1 MKTMLFFLT
10 TTILFFIIPIRS
22 HAQMAVT
29 AKSFD
34 DLVQRET
41 GAIPKVNAI
50 YRVTDFVVNGIIEN
64 QIANVSVS
72 QTIQNVSGRELE
84 IEMLFPLPAKGVVQ
98 DFVLMVDGTEI
109 RGKLLDKTEAR
120 SIYEEIVRRKKDP
133 ALMEYAGYGLYKTS
147 VFPVP
152 AGKSRTISLKY
163 TMHCEQRLGNT
174 TFIYPFSTQKFSNQ
188 SIGKVK
194 IAITI
199 KDDKEIRNVY
209 SPSHNVLVD
218 KTDPKRVVIGYEAN
232 NVIPEQDFKLFF
244 HPTNSDVGISMLSYK
259 PSDSDEGWFMLLAS
273 PSIKNKNTQRI
284 AKNVII
290 AIDISGSMNG
300 IKIEQAK
307 KAASFIINNLNED
320 DMFNIVTYQGIV
332 EVYSSA
338 MLPSTHDNVKN
349 ALSFITNLSAGG
361 GTNINEALQR
371 AMGITGDTERPGYL
385 LFLTD
390 GLPTVG
396 ETNEMN
402 IARNCLLANKNK
414 TRVFSFG
421 VGYDVNARL
430 LERISEQNSGMS
442 AYVKPGENL
451 EIILSEFY
459 RSIQSPVL
467 TDITVAFAVNGNK
480 DYEGSFAVFK
490 AIPDMATTFSAN
502 GIKEVYPASIPDMFE
517 GSQIELFGKYL
528 LPGKTK
534 VTITGFANGKKQTY
548 SYDVEF
554 ADKGEGIEY
563 KQIEKIWATRKIGFL
578 INQIDLNGEKEE
590 LVTSLVELSKKYGI
604 LTPYTSFL
612 AREDIDIYDVRQNT
626 TTTTMN
632 LEKLDNVSGQSGVAQ
647 RSYKQQLKNER
658 VATENEDVMSV
669 TAAGEVHTAST
680 VKNIGGRPFYL
691 RNGIW
696 VDGTLNEAQEKNAVT
711 VKQFSDKY
719 FEIAKNNSVD
729 LNQYLSVDEEIV
741 INLNGDAYKIVK

>member
-1 MKTMLFFLT
+1 
-10 TTILFFIIPIRS
+10 
-22 HAQMAVT
+22 
-29 AKSFD
+29 
-34 DLVQRET
+34 VQ
-41 GAIPKVNAI
+41 IN
-50 YRVTDFVVNGIIEN
+50 
-64 QIANVSVS
+64 
-72 QTIQNVSGRELE
+72 
-84 IEMLFPLPAKGVVQ
+84 
-98 DFVLMVDGTEI
+98 
-109 RGKLLDKTEAR
+109 
-120 SIYEEIVRRKKDP
+120 
-133 ALMEYAGYGLYKTS
+133 
-147 VFPVP
+147 
-152 AGKSRTISLKY
+152 
-163 TMHCEQRLGNT
+163 
-174 TFIYPFSTQKFSNQ
+174 
-188 SIGKVK
+188 
-194 IAITI
+194 
-199 KDDKEIRNVY
+199 
-209 SPSHNVLVD
+209 
-218 KTDPKRVVIGYEAN
+218 KTDPKRVVIGYQAN
-232 NVIPEQDFKLFF
+232 NIIPSQDFKLFF
-244 HPTNSDVGISMLSYK
+244 HPTNSDVGISLLSYK
-259 PSDSDEGWFMLLAS
+259 PTDSDEGWFMFLAS
-273 PSIKNKNTQRI
+273 PSIENKNTQRI

-290 AIDISGSMNG
+290 TIDISGSMNG
-300 IKIEQAK
+300 VKIEQAK
-307 KAASFIINNLNED
+307 KAASFIINNLNKD
-320 DMFNIVTYQGIV
+320 DKFNIVTYQGIV
-332 EVYSSA
+332 EVYSREMLSCSA
-338 MLPSTHDNVKN
+338 ENVKN

-402 IARNCLLANKNK
+402 IAKNCLTANKNK

-430 LERISEQNSGMS
+430 LDRISEQNSGMS

-451 EIILSEFY
+451 EVCLSEFY

-467 TDITVAFAVNGNK
+467 TDITVAFAIDGSK
-480 DYEGSFAVFK
+480 AYDGSFAVFK
-490 AIPDMATTFSAN
+490 VVPEMTATFSVS
-502 GIKEVYPASIPDMFE
+502 GIKEVYPSTVPDMFE
-517 GSQIELFGKYL
+517 GGQIELFGKYVQH
-528 LPGKTK
+528 GKTK
-534 VTITGFANGKKQTY
+534 VTITGVANGKKQTY
-548 SYDVEF
+548 TYDVEF
-554 ADKGEGIEY
+554 ADKGEGFEY
-563 KQIEKIWATRKIGFL
+563 KQIEKIWATKKIGFL

-658 VATENEDVMSV
+658 MATENEDVMSV
-669 TAAGEVHTAST
+669 TAAGEVHVTST
-680 VKNIGGRPFYL
+680 VKNIGGRAFYL

-696 VDGTLNEAQEKNAVT
+696 IDGTLNETQEKNAVT

-741 INLNGDAYKIVK
+741 INLNGDAYKIVKE